1 MGPVLH
7 ADSADISSTDITKR
21 EFLPT
26 DNTGFR
32 GFCAT
37 AMWDLLSLGK
47 GYETM
52 RKIVLTFMVAMIAFS
67 ALCFEAIPKQSA
79 KNLGA
84 TGGKEIKSGIVFV
97 NGKYVPGP
105 YKVERWGT
113 GIRINGQFVT
123 GQIVAWNDFVKTQPG
138 AEKIE
143 TTIGGDSASSDD
155 DAGDEPMDDGDSM
168 DDLWG
173 DDDDMGLDDLFDDEP
188 KPKKA
193 AAKKAPAKKKAAKKP
208 TKKVTYK
215 LKGEFAHNDQ
225 TKAMLKKIND
235 FRSDIDRHLRLGGMI
250 CFGDRY
256 SRVMMDKGPAMK
268 LLDKLPE
275 LQQTSSSAE
284 ELAAGI
290 RQLRMDFISRDL
302 CREFYKN
309 RVDYHNLQQLR
320 KKLKTSK
327 FEL

>member
-1 MGPVLH
+1 
-7 ADSADISSTDITKR
+7 
-21 EFLPT
+21 
-26 DNTGFR
+26 
-32 GFCAT
+32 
-37 AMWDLLSLGK
+37 
-47 GYETM
+47 M
-52 RKIVLTFMVAMIAFS
+52 RKIVLLIAVAFATLT
-67 ALCFEAIPKQSA
+67 ALCFEAIPKASA

-84 TGGKEIKSGIVFV
+84 TGGKEIKTGIVFV
-97 NGKYVPGP
+97 NGKYIPGP

-143 TTIGGDSASSDD
+143 TTVGGGA
-155 DAGDEPMDDGDSM
+155 AADEDEGGEAMDDGDSL

-188 KPKKA
+188 KPAKKA
-193 AAKKAPAKKKAAKKP
+193 ATKKPAKKKAAKKP

-215 LKGEFAHNDQ
+215 LKGEFVHNDQ
-225 TKAMLKKIND
+225 SKALLNKVNTT
-235 FRSDIDRHLRLGGMI
+235 RSEIDRQLRLGGMI

-275 LQQTSSSAE
+275 LQQSSSSAE
-284 ELAAGI
+284 ELTAGI

-302 CREFYKN
+302 CREFYQN
-309 RVDYHNLQQLR
+309 RVNYHELQQLR
-320 KKLKTSK
+320 KKIKSANSLG
-327 FEL
+327 L

>member
-1 MGPVLH
+1 MKKVLLM
-7 ADSADISSTDITKR
+7 IVV
-21 EFLPT
+21 
-26 DNTGFR
+26 
-32 GFCAT
+32 
-37 AMWDLLSLGK
+37 SL
-47 GYETM
+47 
-52 RKIVLTFMVAMIAFS
+52 VALASIA
-67 ALCFEAIPKQSA
+67 FEAIPKASA

-84 TGGKEIKSGIVFV
+84 TGGKEIKTGIVFI

-113 GIRINGQFVT
+113 GIRINGKFVT
-123 GQIVAWNDFVKTQPG
+123 GQIVSWNDFVKTQPG
-138 AEKIE
+138 AERVE
-143 TTIGGDSASSDD
+143 TSVGGDTGASDDDGGGDSM
-155 DAGDEPMDDGDSM
+155 DEGDSM

-193 AAKKAPAKKKAAKKP
+193 AAKKAPAKKKAKKP
-208 TKKVTYK
+208 SKKVTYK

-225 TKAMLKKIND
+225 TRALLKKIND

-275 LQQTSSSAE
+275 LQQASSSAD
-284 ELAAGI
+284 ELMAGI

-302 CREFYKN
+302 CNEFFKN
-309 RVDYHNLQQLR
+309 RVDYHSLQQLR
-320 KKLKTSK
+320 KKLKSSK